1 MLVPHE
7 VPLGP
12 GVFVNRERELG
23 LLRELLPIGGVGR
36 PLICI
41 CRGFPGVG
49 KTAFVRH
56 YVELISDLSGYPG
69 GYLHVDFSASPSGEV
84 VSVADALASCLIS
97 CGVAKEVI
105 PDGLAARANLLRS
118 RTAERGVMI
127 VLDDVT
133 DPGQVTP
140 FVPRGAGSAVLV
152 VTSSKLTELQFDGA
166 AVVELEPLL
175 AEDGVHLF
183 TSLRGGDAADES
195 AQVAELVRLC
205 AGLPVALRVAAAR
218 LAARPDMR
226 VGDLVAQIADEG
238 AGMAAFAVRGVD
250 KVSAVFAVTYGALP
264 ESAARL
270 YRLLGLFPGRDLT
283 FETATELAG
292 PGDSAVV
299 DLETLIESGL
309 LTVDSASRLSL
320 HPLLRRH
327 ASGLAEF
334 DEGNV
339 RSAALRRVLFGLLC
353 RATFAD
359 LAVLGP
365 GRLRCTRHE
374 PIQAG
379 YSNPFTGPEA
389 KKQALA
395 WFESERLNLMA
406 AVRLAVKHGWN
417 DFAWQLAEAMTALY
431 VQRRYLVEWTESSD
445 LGAQAAAL
453 AGNRDAEARLR
464 SFASRAWT
472 GLGDLAR
479 AERELVEIALP
490 MAEQSASKRLQA
502 SVWEL
507 MGRFHDAT
515 DDRERAVQAYR
526 RAIELFTEEGDA
538 RGIAFVLFFLG
549 CSQEGAEALATLE
562 DALPRVREVGDRR
575 MEGRVLTRLGAVLDE
590 VGEPSRARAV
600 LESAV
605 EVLVQD
611 GAHFYEATA
620 QELLGELAYRQQD
633 VAIARS
639 AFTRAA
645 GLLRELC
652 SPRASEV
659 EERLGQLDV
668 D

>member
-12 GVFVNRERELG
+12 GVFVNRERELRR
-23 LLRELLPIGGVGR
+23 LRELLPTGGVGR
-36 PLICI
+36 PVICV

-56 YVELISDLSGYPG
+56 YVELISDLNGYPG
-69 GYLHVDFSASPSGEV
+69 GYLYVDFGALPDGEV
-84 VSVADALASCLIS
+84 VSVTDALASCLIS

-105 PDGLAARANLLRS
+105 PDGLADRANLLRS
-118 RTAERGVMI
+118 RTAERGIMI

-133 DPGQVTP
+133 EPAQVTP
-140 FVPRGAGSAVLV
+140 FVPRGPGSAVVV

-166 AVVELEPLL
+166 ALVELEPLL

-183 TSLRGGDAADES
+183 TRLRGREDES
-195 AQVAELVRLC
+195 DEVAELVRLC
-205 AGLPVALRVAAAR
+205 AGLPVALKVAAAR
-218 LAARPDMR
+218 LAARPGMR
-226 VGDLVAQIADEG
+226 VGDLITQIADEG
-238 AGMAAFAVRGVD
+238 AGMAAFAVRGED
-250 KVSAVFAVTYGALP
+250 KVSAVFEVTYRALP

-292 PGDSAVV
+292 TGESAVA
-299 DLETLIESGL
+299 DLEELIESGL
-309 LTVDSASRLSL
+309 LTVDSSDRLSL

-327 ASGLAEF
+327 AAGLAEG
-334 DEGNV
+334 DGDKA
-339 RSAALRRVLFGLLC
+339 RSAALRRVLYGLLC

-379 YSNPFTGPEA
+379 YPNPFTGPDA
-389 KKQALA
+389 KKQGLA

-406 AVRLAVKHGWN
+406 AVRTAVKYGWH
-417 DFAWQLAEAMTALY
+417 DLAWQLAEAMTALY

-453 AGNRDAEARLR
+453 AGNRDAEVRLR

-472 GLGDLAR
+472 DLGDLRR

-490 MAEQSASKRLQA
+490 MAEQSANGRLRA

-507 MGRFHDAT
+507 MGRFYDAT
-515 DDRERAVQAYR
+515 GDARAVDAYEK
-526 RAIELFTEEGDA
+526 AIALFTEEDDA

-549 CSQEGAEALATLE
+549 SAQRGRQALATLE
-562 DALPRVREVGDRR
+562 EALPRVRAVGDRR

-590 VGEPSRARAV
+590 LGEHGRARVV
-600 LESAV
+600 LEAAV
-605 EVLVQD
+605 DVLVQD
-611 GAHFYEATA
+611 DSRFYEATA

-633 VAIARS
+633 EVAARL
-639 AFTRAA
+639 AFERAST
-645 GLLRELC
+645 LLRELC
-652 SPRASEV
+652 SPRAGEV
-659 EERLGQLDV
+659 EERLRQLDLG
-668 D
+668 